1 MACVWRVRFQRRSN
15 TRANSWFWKFSASG
29 LSSARRDSYQSAKSC
44 QLLGRFRWSQAA
56 GSFHEALGGQGKVV
70 SKRGMRARV
79 TVVVG
84 VKERLNASECVSAL
98 YMLLAVPEANIHK

>member
-1 MACVWRVRFQRRSN
+1 V
-15 TRANSWFWKFSASG
+15 
-29 LSSARRDSYQSAKSC
+29 
-44 QLLGRFRWSQAA
+44 
-56 GSFHEALGGQGKVV
+56 GSFHKALGGQVKVV

-98 YMLLAVPEANIHK
+98 YMLLTVPEANINK